1 MFSKSRDRGIH
12 GSSIGEL
19 SGGQQRRIFLARAL
33 AQKPDMYFLDE
44 PFVGVDVASEEKII
58 AILKELRD
66 NGKTVVVVHHDLSK
80 ASDYFDELILLNK
93 ELIEYGIVEKV
104 FQPEVMRRA
113 YNNPF
118 HSITNMEIKLCI
130 NFIEEIIEY
139 EFLQKALTTSIMVGI
154 ICGVI
159 GCFIILRGMALMGDA
174 ISHAV
179 LPGVALSYMIGI
191 NFFFGA
197 VFTGVLTA
205 LGIGFISQN
214 SRIKN
219 DVSIGIMFTAAFASG
234 IILITFMKSS
244 TDLYRILFGNV
255 LAVRPEE
262 MVTTLIIGVIVL
274 ASIYLFYK
282 ELLVSS
288 FDPTMAKAYGLPVR
302 VIHYFLMILLTLVTV
317 ASLQTVGII
326 LVVAML
332 ITPASTAYLFAKNS
346 LWVMLYLSAGIGVLS
361 SILGLYFSY
370 TYNLAS
376 GATIVLAATML
387 FILAFIF
394 SPKQGLLWVQIKVFS
409 KRETYLS

>member
-1 MFSKSRDRGIH
+1 MMD
-12 GSSIGEL
+12 
-19 SGGQQRRIFLARAL
+19 
-33 AQKPDMYFLDE
+33 
-44 PFVGVDVASEEKII
+44 
-58 AILKELRD
+58 
-66 NGKTVVVVHHDLSK
+66 
-80 ASDYFDELILLNK
+80 
-93 ELIEYGIVEKV
+93 
-104 FQPEVMRRA
+104 
-113 YNNPF
+113 
-118 HSITNMEIKLCI
+118 
-130 NFIEEIIEY
+130 FIEGIIQY
-139 EFLQKALTTSIMVGI
+139 GFLQKALLTSIMVGI

-234 IILITFMKSS
+234 IILIAMMKSS
-244 TDLYRILFGNV
+244 TDLYHILFGNV
-255 LAVRPEE
+255 LAVRPDE
-262 MVTTLIIGVIVL
+262 MWTTLFIGIIVL
-274 ASIYLFYK
+274 VSIYLFYK

-288 FDPTMAKAYGLPVR
+288 FDPTMARAYGLPIR
-302 VIHYFLMILLTLVTV
+302 VIHYFLMVLLTLVTV

-332 ITPASTAYLFAKNS
+332 ITPASTAYLLTNR
-346 LWVMLYLSAGIGVLS
+346 LWVMLYLSAGIGILS
-361 SILGLYFSY
+361 SIIGLYFSY

-376 GATIVLAATML
+376 GATIVLAATFL
-387 FILAFIF
+387 FILAFVF
-394 SPKQGLLWVQIKVFS
+394 SPKQGLLWRSMKSF
-409 KRETYLS
+409 KRKSTLTN